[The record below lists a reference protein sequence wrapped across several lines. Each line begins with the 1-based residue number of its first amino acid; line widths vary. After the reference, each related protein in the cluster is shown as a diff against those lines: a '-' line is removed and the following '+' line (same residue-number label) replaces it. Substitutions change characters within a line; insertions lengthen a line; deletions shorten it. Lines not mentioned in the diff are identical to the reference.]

1 MTLTLAKSL
10 LHFRNAKVK
19 LALTFSILMPL
30 EVIVYAIKEVDLLSG
45 NACMHALT
53 WHNTSLITVVV
64 LFPPCCHR
72 GGAERSARVD

>member
-30 EVIVYAIKEVDLLSG
+30 EVIVYAIKEVDLLSEMH
-45 NACMHALT
+45 ACMG
-53 WHNTSLITVVV
+53 SLGTT
-64 LFPPCCHR
+64 PH
-72 GGAERSARVD
+72 